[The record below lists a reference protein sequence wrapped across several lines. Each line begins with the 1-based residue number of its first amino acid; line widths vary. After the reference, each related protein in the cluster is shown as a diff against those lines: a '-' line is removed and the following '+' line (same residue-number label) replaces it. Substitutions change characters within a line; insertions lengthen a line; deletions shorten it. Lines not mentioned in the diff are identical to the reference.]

1 MEPCVKNMT
10 ATADLSHMQDLDGI
24 KRLIKADDS
33 HFQMTYNP
41 DRFGALIV
49 RLKHPKAT
57 VLVWDSGKVVCVG
70 ICEEMVARD
79 AFHICSKI
87 IRDAGF
93 KAKVRK
99 FKVHNFVA
107 SWNMGARIKLENF
120 ARANKLNSSY
130 EPELFP
136 GCIYTKEKTKILIF
150 MSGKVFMTGVKNKS
164 DIEKIYNYIIPKL
177 KDSLYLPN

>member
-1 MEPCVKNMT
+1 
-10 ATADLSHMQDLDGI
+10 MQDLDGI
-24 KRLIKADDS
+24 KRLTSTNDS

-41 DRFGALIV
+41 DRFGALII
-49 RLKHPKAT
+49 RLKQPKAT

-70 ICEEMVARD
+70 VREEMVARD

-107 SWNMGARIKLENF
+107 SWDMSTRIRLEDF
-120 ARANKLNSSY
+120 ARANKPHSSY

-136 GCIYTKEKTKILIF
+136 GCIYTLEKTKILIF
-150 MSGKVFMTGVKNKS
+150 MSGKVFMTGIKNES
-164 DIEKIYNYIIPKL
+164 DVGKIYNHIVPKL
-177 KDSLYLPN
+177 KDSLYPPNCKI